1 MQVCWKCGKVNN
13 NDDRKT
19 CSYCGADLKDIQFRS
34 IEQQDEFRK
43 SIRKERCAVIV
54 LLAVLVFLGIRW
66 AAGGEENDSYAPDTY
81 IETDNGYYD
90 LSDIIDKEKKKNI
103 LG

>member
-19 CSYCGADLKDIQFRS
+19 CSYCGTDLKNIQFRS

-54 LLAVLVFLGIRW
+54 LLAVLVLLGIRW
-66 AAGGEENDSYAPDTY
+66 AAGGNKNDSYDPDTY
-81 IETDNGYYD
+81 IETDNGYI
-90 LSDIIDKEKKKNI
+90 DID
-103 LG
+103 